1 MSGFVLTCLETHH
14 IVFLGGKCFGR
25 AHLLEYKQ
33 SEETGPEKGVR
44 KTGTKVIKTVQRL
57 W

>member
-25 AHLLEYKQ
+25 ARLLEYKQ
-33 SEETGPEKGVR
+33 SKEIGPEKGV
-44 KTGTKVIKTVQRL
+44 
-57 W
+57 